1 MAHPSLIV
9 NSRKRIRADIILLL
23 ASLFW
28 GIGFSA
34 QRVGV
39 THLDPNFF
47 NGLRFFLAGIVL
59 TPLVLIRWQKIKPL
73 HPKAV
78 WGTVLAGV
86 VLFGASSLQSSG
98 VRFTTAAN
106 AGFITGLY
114 VVIIPIILSLVLKR
128 PPRRSI
134 WMAAVVATIGLF
146 LLSTGGSIRLNTGD
160 ALVLISALL
169 WGLHVLVIGWLVKF
183 TDVYFMGVVQFFVCG
198 LLNLLVSLAA
208 PDRGSMGA
216 ILNIWIAI
224 AYNGI
229 FSVGLGFTLQA
240 IGQEVAPPAD
250 AAILLSMESV
260 FSAIFGWI
268 LLGENLFPVQVLG
281 CVLMF
286 IGMVLAQVD
295 PFKSKFQS
303 TG

>member
-1 MAHPSLIV
+1 M
-9 NSRKRIRADIILLL
+9 
-23 ASLFW
+23 
-28 GIGFSA
+28 
-34 QRVGV
+34 
-39 THLDPNFF
+39 
-47 NGLRFFLAGIVL
+47 
-59 TPLVLIRWQKIKPL
+59 
-73 HPKAV
+73 
-78 WGTVLAGV
+78 
-86 VLFGASSLQSSG
+86 FGASSLQSSG